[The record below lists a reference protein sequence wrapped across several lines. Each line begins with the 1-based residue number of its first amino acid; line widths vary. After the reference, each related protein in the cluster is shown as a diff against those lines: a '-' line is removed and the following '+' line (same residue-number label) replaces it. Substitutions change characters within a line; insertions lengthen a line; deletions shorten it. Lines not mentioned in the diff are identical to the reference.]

1 MSGTRGKFHRK
12 GHDMCLEVEEST
24 SGPSTPKVDDAVG
37 VLKCEEN
44 QIKDERKWFVAIV
57 NNRSEK
63 KTAQSVQKMGYVT
76 FVPIQREKHEWKDG
90 RKKEVDRILIPAVV
104 FVRCTEEERKKVVN
118 HPSIKRFMVDQ
129 TRKKSD
135 GRHPIAVIPDWQ
147 MNSFQIL
154 LSKAQE
160 ALNIEPIPINV
171 GDKVKVISGDFSGV
185 IGKVI
190 EQPDGD
196 TYLIILIELLG
207 CAKLKIDRNIL
218 AAI

>member
-12 GHDMCLEVEEST
+12 GHDMCLEIEESK
-24 SGPSTPKVDDAVG
+24 SGPSAPKADDAVG

-44 QIKDERKWFVAIV
+44 QIKDERKWFVAMV

-76 FVPIQREKHEWKDG
+76 FVPIQREKHEWRDG

-104 FVRCTEEERKKVVN
+104 FVRCTEDERKKVVN

-135 GRHPIAVIPDWQ
+135 GRHPIAVIPDHQ
-147 MNSFQIL
+147 MQTFQRVL
-154 LSKAQE
+154 DKARE
-160 ALNIEPIPINV
+160 PVTIEPMPLNV
-171 GDKVKVISGDFSGV
+171 GDKVRVMNGHLEGIE
-185 IGKVI
+185 GKVL
-190 EQPDGD
+190 QQSSGN
-196 TYLIILIELLG
+196 TFLIIEIELLG
-207 CAKLKIDRNIL
+207 CAKLKIDSREL
-218 AAI
+218 RLL